1 MRTTF
6 LVGRLTPKSAQIVVV
21 NEARP
26 SPIRGPW
33 TLRAMTRG
41 TMYTR
46 DGRLIASV
54 AQEGLIRK
62 HP

>member
-41 TMYTR
+41 TGGEPTR
-46 DGRLIASV
+46 SRRWSSERI
-54 AQEGLIRK
+54 
-62 HP
+62 H